1 MNFLYLCTAMAK
13 DNHLVTGQ
21 FVRIEQTPAKSSLRF
36 WGFFIDL
43 LMEIAY
49 IYAVFFVTDTLNIT
63 MDASSVLL
71 FVVLPVL
78 IYQPVCEVVSGGQT
92 LGKFLL
98 NTRVVRVD
106 GSSPSVGD
114 FLLRWLLF
122 SVDILFFGAVAAFSM
137 LVTARRQRLGDL
149 AAGTMVI
156 RLNTYD
162 KIRVSLD
169 EFRFVKED
177 YHPSYEEARNLT
189 VEQAECIARSL
200 ADRST
205 SRRHR
210 IETLARQ
217 MHHELLLSGEIV
229 DPEVFLTTLLSD
241 YRYYDLNS
249 V

>member
-1 MNFLYLCTAMAK
+1 MAK

-49 IYAVFFVTDTLNIT
+49 IYAVFFVTDTLNIN
-63 MDASSVLL
+63 MEASSVLL

-122 SVDILFFGAVAAFSM
+122 SVDILFFGAVAA
-137 LVTARRQRLGDL
+137 
-149 AAGTMVI
+149 GTMVI

-189 VEQAECIARSL
+189 VEQADRIARTL

-217 MHHELLLSGEIV
+217 MYHELLLSGEIV

>member
-1 MNFLYLCTAMAK
+1 M
-13 DNHLVTGQ
+13 
-21 FVRIEQTPAKSSLRF
+21 
-36 WGFFIDL
+36 
-43 LMEIAY
+43 
-49 IYAVFFVTDTLNIT
+49 
-63 MDASSVLL
+63 
-71 FVVLPVL
+71 
-78 IYQPVCEVVSGGQT
+78 
-92 LGKFLL
+92 
-98 NTRVVRVD
+98 VRVD

-162 KIRVSLD
+162 KMRVSLD
-169 EFRFVKED
+169 EFRFVKD
-177 YHPSYEEARNLT
+177 GYRPSYEEARNLT
-189 VEQAECIARSL
+189 VEQADRIARTL

>member
-49 IYAVFFVTDTLNIT
+49 IYAAFFLTDSLNIN

-156 RLNTYD
+156 RLNT
-162 KIRVSLD
+162 
-169 EFRFVKED
+169 
-177 YHPSYEEARNLT
+177 
-189 VEQAECIARSL
+189 
-200 ADRST
+200 
-205 SRRHR
+205 
-210 IETLARQ
+210 
-217 MHHELLLSGEIV
+217 
-229 DPEVFLTTLLSD
+229 
-241 YRYYDLNS
+241 
-249 V
+249 